1 MLMQGKLTGDLGL
14 GHAGQSEPLPGVELP
29 QVGAAPVR
37 RGHRARRRGQTRQRT
52 EEHRDTHL
60 LRVNCKESP
69 LFFYFFYVFTPRS
82 DKNTKKK
89 KKSRRSEVR
98 VRRAGSAQ
106 GDPRCRRLVGFVDVW
121 LEFSH
126 PPPPPPPGRTARS
139 SR

>member
-60 LRVNCKESP
+60 LRVNCKKSP
-69 LFFYFFYVFTPRS
+69 LLFFFLCLHTSVRQKYEKEKEIPQIRGPGET
-82 DKNTKKK
+82 
-89 KKSRRSEVR
+89 RRE
-98 VRRAGSAQ
+98 RAGRSAL
-106 GDPRCRRLVGFVDVW
+106 PPSCW
-121 LEFSH
+121 LC
-126 PPPPPPPGRTARS
+126 
-139 SR
+139 